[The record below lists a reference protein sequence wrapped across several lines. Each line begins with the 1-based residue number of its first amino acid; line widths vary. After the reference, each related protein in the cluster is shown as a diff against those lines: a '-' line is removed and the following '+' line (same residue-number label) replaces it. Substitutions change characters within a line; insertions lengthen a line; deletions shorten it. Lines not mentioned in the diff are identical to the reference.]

1 MNLKET
7 LLHII
12 AGGLDFVSK
21 DALDISDLAEITI
34 ERKNDTSKDYHKP
47 VGYQI
52 QSDSQIYYRWS
63 GESGDDIDVDNDF
76 KLSAD
81 NIHLIIVP
89 FDLMEKQA
97 EKASIFLHFRQVITA
112 PTSKI
117 RYIEV

>member
-7 LLHII
+7 LLQII

-21 DALDISDLAEITI
+21 TALDISDLAEVQI
-34 ERKNDTSKDYHKP
+34 ERKNDTSNDYHKP

-63 GESGDDIDVDNDF
+63 GVDGDDINVDNDF

-81 NIHLIIVP
+81 NIHLIVVP

-97 EKASIFLHFRQVITA
+97 DKASIFLHFKQVTTA
-112 PTSKI
+112 SNKKI
-117 RYIEV
+117 RYVEV